1 MDNNQD
7 YQTTQMSNL
16 GVNASGN
23 PLQMRGLMN
32 VLKSSYHEGI
42 TLEELQ
48 VAVGTAIQQQ
58 LQQSLQ
64 GIDQA
69 SAQTVL
75 SFLQGLD
82 YTLTQDYNK
91 TVRSDR
97 TL

>member
-1 MDNNQD
+1 MNNNQD

-32 VLKSSYHEGI
+32 VLNSSYHEGI
-42 TLEELQ
+42 TLEELH

-64 GIDQA
+64 GMDQA

-75 SFLQGLD
+75 SFLQGVD